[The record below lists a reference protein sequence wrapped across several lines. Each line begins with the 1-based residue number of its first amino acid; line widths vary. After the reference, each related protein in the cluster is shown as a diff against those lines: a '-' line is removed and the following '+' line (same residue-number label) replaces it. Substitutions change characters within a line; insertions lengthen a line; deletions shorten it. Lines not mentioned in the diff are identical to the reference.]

1 LITAGAVTTTTTRRN
16 IMLYQI
22 SFMMLLLMLLSG
34 CSHTLTQYT
43 EVPVSAKSVAI
54 ELELVNA
61 KLELILINEA
71 LSGKE
76 QTQLYKFIALQG
88 NSYPQRVAIV
98 ANEPLITRHQKVL
111 RQWLLTL
118 GIQGSN
124 IAFRY
129 SDKPTDSLVI
139 TSEYFRAIAPACN
152 NTHYADLGCASS
164 RNLAMMVTDP
174 AQLIRGASLAPMD
187 GVKAV
192 EAIKRYRYPTEPP
205 KSETLVDLTKVK

>member
-1 LITAGAVTTTTTRRN
+1 LIIATSAVTTTTRRN
-16 IMLYQI
+16 IMLYPI
-22 SFMMLLLMLLSG
+22 PFMMLALVLLSG

-43 EVPVSAKSVAI
+43 EMPVSAKPVAI
-54 ELELVNA
+54 ELELINA
-61 KLELILINEA
+61 KLELLLTNKTP
-71 LSGKE
+71 SGKE
-76 QTQLYKFIALQG
+76 QAQLYKFIALQG
-88 NSYPQRVAIV
+88 NRYPQRVLV
-98 ANEPLITRHQKVL
+98 TANEKLITRHQKVL
-111 RQWLLTL
+111 HKWLLTL

-129 SDKPTDSLVI
+129 SDKPIDSLVI

-164 RNLAMMVTDP
+164 RNLAMMVADP

-192 EAIKRYRYPTEPP
+192 EAIKRYRYPTEPQ